1 MKAKVV
7 SSISIHRKVYL
18 VLLLLSLSVTCS
30 RHHAIVPF
38 WCMLKYEIT
47 CKIISFKLMGH
58 AYLHKKVTWH
68 LYFSLKK
75 ILHNFASTKKD
86 HTLSHKNDNIC
97 MDSINFPTVTI
108 SSINLPMLYSDWSPY
123 HEVQKRVCKTYML
136 IKKTKY
142 CYILLRF
149 YGIDMKR

>member
-1 MKAKVV
+1 MIWTSIWIKHRQIYAWYCHCRKIYTVHAYVV
-7 SSISIHRKVYL
+7 IFCV
-18 VLLLLSLSVTCS
+18 SVTCS

-47 CKIISFKLMGH
+47 YKIISFKLMGH

-86 HTLSHKNDNIC
+86 HTLSHKKWQHMHGQYKFSYSDNIKHKSAYAI
-97 MDSINFPTVTI
+97 SISTMYKLDLSFHVNTI
-108 SSINLPMLYSDWSPY
+108 KS
-123 HEVQKRVCKTYML
+123 
-136 IKKTKY
+136 
-142 CYILLRF
+142 
-149 YGIDMKR
+149 

>member
-1 MKAKVV
+1 VNIAETLLTWVKTQSMKAKVV
-7 SSISIHRKVYL
+7 SFISIHRKVYL

-47 CKIISFKLMGH
+47 YKIISFKLMGH

-86 HTLSHKNDNIC
+86 HTLSHKKWQHMHGQYKFSYSDNIKHKSAYALFRLK
-97 MDSINFPTVTI
+97 SI
-108 SSINLPMLYSDWSPY
+108 SWGSEKGMQDLYAY
-123 HEVQKRVCKTYML
+123 
-136 IKKTKY
+136 
-142 CYILLRF
+142 
-149 YGIDMKR
+149 